1 MGILVNIG
9 KAAKVLGV
17 HPETLRR
24 WEKEDLIFS
33 LGDRFGT
40 DVVLIEA
47 TEGPSFE
54 AELVQ
59 DMLEIITVFSARL
72 YGSRSHKHKIL
83 MDCMQEVTKP

>member
-1 MGILVNIG
+1 MGMLVNIG
-9 KAAKVLGV
+9 EAAKALGV

-33 LGDRFGT
+33 LCDRFGT

-59 DMLEIITVFSARL
+59 DVLEIITGFSARL
-72 YGSRSHKHKIL
+72 YGSRSPKPKTL